1 MDNNY
6 YDGTRLLS
14 SKDINGNKPEIFL
27 CTTNRTAGK
36 TTYFGRYFLNRFL
49 RHKEKFMLEYRY
61 SYELDECADKFFK
74 DIGKLFFRGHVMTS
88 KKVSKGVFHVLYLD
102 DVECGYAVALNS
114 ADTLKKYSHYF
125 NDVKRILLD
134 EFQPESNKY
143 LPDEI
148 KKFQS
153 IHTSVARGNG
163 EQVRYVPTFLIG
175 NAVTLINPY
184 YVALGISSRLNKE
197 TKFLRGDGWV
207 LEQGVIESASTAQKG
222 SAFNRAF
229 SKDDYVAYSSENI
242 YLNDNASFIERPTTR
257 MSRYLCTIRYK
268 NKDYAI
274 KEYRDDG
281 FIYCDDKT
289 DITYPLKIAITTA
302 DHNIN
307 YVMLKNND
315 LTIANFR
322 YYYNHGAFR
331 FKDLLCKEAIMTMLA
346 Y

>member
-1 MDNNY
+1 MDNKY

-14 SKDINGNKPEIFL
+14 SKDINGNRPEIFL

-49 RHKEKFMLEYRY
+49 RHNEKFMLMYRY

-74 DIGKLFFRGHVMTS
+74 DIGKLFFNGHVMTS
-88 KKVSKGVFHVLYLD
+88 KKVSKGVFHTLYLD

-114 ADTLKKYSHYF
+114 ADTLKKYSHFF
-125 NDVKRILLD
+125 NDVKRILFD

-143 LPDEI
+143 LANET

-184 YVALGISSRLNKE
+184 YVALGISARLNKE
-197 TKFLRGDGWV
+197 TKLLRGDGWV
-207 LEQGVIESASTAQKG
+207 LEQGVVESASMAQKG

-229 SKDDYVAYSSENI
+229 SKDGYVAYSSENI